1 LMKSDSSLLQ
11 FLNDMEAFGLTV
23 VEGAPIAGAEGLR
36 AVTDLCN
43 RVAFPMETN
52 YGTTFTVKSKLNPS
66 NLAYTPARLGLHV
79 DLPFY
84 KDPPGIQL
92 LHCLAQSDNI
102 TGGENFFS
110 DGFHAANLLKVANPE
125 AYKMLTTRLVDFY
138 DYGTDHLADFHMLC
152 RQRVIRGASQ
162 SSSPRAPQPGRA
174 TKGRQHQASST
185 QRQHQGRQPQGGPAG
200 QGAQHEGAFSS
211 TINQSIAP
219 TRAPA
224 GRRKGPAPST
234 SFGSYQ
240 GRQHQIQLLHCLAQS
255 DNITGGENFFSD
267 GFHAANLLKVA
278 NPEAY
283 KMLTTRLVD
292 FYDYGTDHLADF
304 HMLCRQR
311 VISLTSD
318 GEYEMICYNNQV
330 RDTYLNMPAYQ
341 VQLFYD
347 ALKAFD
353 TLLHGKQ
360 CSVFT
365 KLKEGDIVTFDNR
378 RVLHGRNSYTVHG
391 TAERHLEGAYLRWDE
406 VYSRIR
412 RLEESVRSRQ
422 P

>member
-23 VEGAPIAGAEGLR
+23 VEGAPIAGTEGLR

-43 RVAFPMETN
+43 RTN

-92 LHCLAQSDNI
+92 LHCLAQSNNI

-110 DGFHAANLLKVANPE
+110 DGFHAANLLKVANSD

-138 DYGTDHLADFHMLC
+138 DYELITWLTSTCSADS
-152 RQRVIRGASQ
+152 G
-162 SSSPRAPQPGRA
+162 
-174 TKGRQHQASST
+174 
-185 QRQHQGRQPQGGPAG
+185 
-200 QGAQHEGAFSS
+200 
-211 TINQSIAP
+211 
-219 TRAPA
+219 
-224 GRRKGPAPST
+224 
-234 SFGSYQ
+234 
-240 GRQHQIQLLHCLAQS
+240 
-255 DNITGGENFFSD
+255 
-267 GFHAANLLKVA
+267 
-278 NPEAY
+278 
-283 KMLTTRLVD
+283 
-292 FYDYGTDHLADF
+292 
-304 HMLCRQR
+304 
-311 VISLTSD
+311 LTSD

-330 RDTYLNMPAYQ
+330 RDTYLNMPADQ

-353 TLLHGKQ
+353 TLLHGEQ
-360 CSVFT
+360 CSVST

>member
-23 VEGAPIAGAEGLR
+23 VEGAPIAGTEGLR

-92 LHCLAQSDNI
+92 LHCLAQSNNI

-110 DGFHAANLLKVANPE
+110 DGFHAANLLKVANSD

-138 DYGTDHLADFHMLC
+138 DYELITWLTSTCSADS
-152 RQRVIRGASQ
+152 G
-162 SSSPRAPQPGRA
+162 
-174 TKGRQHQASST
+174 
-185 QRQHQGRQPQGGPAG
+185 
-200 QGAQHEGAFSS
+200 
-211 TINQSIAP
+211 
-219 TRAPA
+219 
-224 GRRKGPAPST
+224 
-234 SFGSYQ
+234 
-240 GRQHQIQLLHCLAQS
+240 
-255 DNITGGENFFSD
+255 
-267 GFHAANLLKVA
+267 
-278 NPEAY
+278 
-283 KMLTTRLVD
+283 
-292 FYDYGTDHLADF
+292 
-304 HMLCRQR
+304 
-311 VISLTSD
+311 LTSD

-330 RDTYLNMPAYQ
+330 RDTYLNMPADQ

-353 TLLHGKQ
+353 TLLHGEQ
-360 CSVFT
+360 CSVST